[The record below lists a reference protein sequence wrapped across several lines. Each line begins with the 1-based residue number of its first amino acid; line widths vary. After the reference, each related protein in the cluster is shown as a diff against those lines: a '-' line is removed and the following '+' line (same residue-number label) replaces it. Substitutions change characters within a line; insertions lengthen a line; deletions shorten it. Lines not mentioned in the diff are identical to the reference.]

1 MKTHD
6 LTNSHHLCENQLSES
21 LSWSRLRSA
30 LGRFMRVRMNLS
42 YSPIHRAAA
51 ELLAA
56 LVAPGLTAGLRAL
69 VASIG
74 ANNRIYWGL
83 VLMGVVSPLSA
94 CVYMLFSRTE
104 VIDGWYYVN
113 YFHLFLTIG
122 PSLFVFF
129 LLTGAF
135 LLFPD
140 GCKRAYALV
149 VPTGYTISKI
159 LWLLTVTSN
168 EQFWQMPTGSF
179 LFAGVLISFTL
190 FIMLDW
196 LAHNKF
202 HGLYNIADAVDDTK
216 FKSMFVQ
223 TMRAKKE
230 FRKKF

>member
-1 MKTHD
+1 
-6 LTNSHHLCENQLSES
+6 
-21 LSWSRLRSA
+21 
-30 LGRFMRVRMNLS
+30 
-42 YSPIHRAAA
+42 
-51 ELLAA
+51 
-56 LVAPGLTAGLRAL
+56 
-69 VASIG
+69 
-74 ANNRIYWGL
+74 
-83 VLMGVVSPLSA
+83 
-94 CVYMLFSRTE
+94 MLFSRTE

-202 HGLYNIADAVDDTK
+202 HGLDSFDARLEGLYNIADAVDDKK